1 MMKIV
6 QKIEGNSWS
15 SLRLNLSNEQ
25 GEGIRFDIYNYK
37 QILFVERLLYADGL
51 KIPSNLHEFTETA
64 FSVIEQQAKEW
75 KSQLI
80 LLSFNHWIDEAKQE
94 EVNEVRRYF
103 IEKKGH
109 LLGERVAWINDYLV
123 DKMYHVKKSFWYF
136 PVNGKNQLKNEMNF
150 SFSLYDMIQEKE
162 KEDPTIE
169 MESFFSYRKTEV
181 TVYFKGE
188 RMSFSMHMDDS
199 KGFSIENK
207 GEVLYTCSFGKYDS
221 EKTKEFWKNTFD
233 QLEQKRRIKNII
245 NPPTYHREKL
255 FSFFTEKEKIKE
267 KLLMYLQQHHTPLEI
282 EHLCAVERKVK
293 KVKMRLLES
302 FEEINM
308 KSLAHYLV
316 IMTNEDVY
324 FFTNEQTEEAYEC
337 FKEKSEEWM
346 KEKFLKST
354 NRTKRN
360 IESWKKRQQ

>member
-1 MMKIV
+1 MKIK
-6 QKIEGNSWS
+6 QKIEDKSWS

-64 FSVIEQQAKEW
+64 FSIIEQQTKEW
-75 KSQLI
+75 NCQLI
-80 LLSFNHWIDEAKQE
+80 LLSFNHWTDQAKQE
-94 EVNEVRRYF
+94 EVDKVRRYF
-103 IEKKGH
+103 IEKKGN
-109 LLGERVAWINDYLV
+109 LLGEKNAWINDYLV
-123 DKMYHVKKSFWYF
+123 DKMYHVKRTFWYF
-136 PVNGKNQLKNEMNF
+136 PVDGKKQLKNEMNF
-150 SFSLYDMIQEKE
+150 SFSLYDMLKVKE

-169 MESFFSYRKTEV
+169 IETFFSYRNTEIM
-181 TVYFKGE
+181 VYFKGE
-188 RMSFSMHMDDS
+188 RMIFSMHINDS
-199 KGFSIENK
+199 KGFSIKNK
-207 GEVLYTCSFGKYDS
+207 GDVLYACSFEKYDP
-221 EKTKEFWKNTFD
+221 EKIKEFWEHTFE

-255 FSFFTEKEKIKE
+255 LSFFIEKEKIKE
-267 KLLMYLQQHHTPLEI
+267 KMVMYLQQHHTPLEI
-282 EHLCAVERKVK
+282 EHLCAVERKAK

-302 FEEINM
+302 FEEVKM

-324 FFTNEQTEEAYEC
+324 FFTNEHSEEAYEC

-346 KEKFLKST
+346 KEKFLRATS
-354 NRTKRN
+354 RTKRN